1 MSDELGTIEILGKNA
16 VSEQLQH
23 VQVSGYEA
31 LNKTEAAV
39 RVGEQRCVP
48 KI

>member
-16 VSEQLQH
+16 VFEQLPH

-39 RVGEQRCVP
+39 RVGKERCVP
-48 KI
+48 EI